1 MSKVSEDNWLLFFST
16 QQARRPAVLRQ
27 LLSKRLSNSTLFW
40 GMRYRW
46 LAYINLCPSIDTQAF
61 DQQIKLL
68 CQQKMLLK
76 QDDGT
81 VLLTADGQACQ
92 AQLQAEHSLAA
103 PQVFANYRVYDLVK
117 LLRLLVQ
124 VASEASWKNARYYVA
139 VDDFEC
145 QAVLKNWVRA
155 HGLRALKEQLVTELK
170 KFLALEDPQ
179 DAWIFCSQFAGH
191 ETVPATTKQ
200 VAQALNISQRAV
212 ELTLLDLNS
221 RFVLELIQT
230 NSPLAPMITHFQSKN
245 ALYQKSQKT
254 LTLITRGFSIPQIV
268 QRSQLKESTILE
280 HLLNAA
286 IFNADFPFTLF
297 LSNTERQLLGKILP
311 ADIDQ
316 WQYSMVGEYQAKISF
331 FKYRLYA
338 IWRTRE
344 QSER

>member
-1 MSKVSEDNWLLFFST
+1 MSKISEDNWLLFFST

-40 GMRYRW
+40 GMRYQW
-46 LAYINLCPSIDTQAF
+46 LDYINLCPGIDASFF

-68 CQQKMLLK
+68 CQQKKL
-76 QDDGT
+76 QQQGDGS
-81 VLLTADGQACQ
+81 VLLTAAGQDSQ
-92 AQLQAEHSLAA
+92 AKLQAEHSLAA
-103 PQVFANYRVYDLVK
+103 PQFFADYRMYDLVK

-145 QAVLKNWVRA
+145 QAVLKNWVRT
-155 HGLRALKEQLVTELK
+155 HGLKALKEQLVTELK
-170 KFLALEDPQ
+170 HFLVQEDPQ

-200 VAQALNISQRAV
+200 VAQALHISQREV

-221 RFVLELIQT
+221 RFVMLLIQN

-245 ALYQKSQKT
+245 ALYQKCQRT
-254 LTLITRGFSIPQIV
+254 LDLVLRGFSIAQIV
-268 QRSQLKESTILE
+268 QQSKLKESTISE

-286 IFNADFPFTLF
+286 IFSASFPFELF
-297 LSNTERQLLGKILP
+297 LSNSEKQCLEQLLP
-311 ADIDQ
+311 TDIDQ
-316 WQYSMVGEYQAKISF
+316 WQYSMVGEYQTKITF

-338 IWRTRE
+338 IWRSRE
-344 QSER
+344 QNER